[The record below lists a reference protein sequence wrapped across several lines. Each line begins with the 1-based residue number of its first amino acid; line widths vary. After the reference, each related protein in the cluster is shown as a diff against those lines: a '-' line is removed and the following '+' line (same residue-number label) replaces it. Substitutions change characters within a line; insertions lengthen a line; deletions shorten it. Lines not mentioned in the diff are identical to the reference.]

1 MFDPYNNSILSQLN
15 ETLNNKI
22 KIKKKFGG
30 FDINNNYI
38 ITPAQSKII
47 FEYFKI
53 FYENWKKNNI
63 VYSNKYERKKFS
75 FKPHLNSN
83 NNSFNSEENLF
94 NHIQKS
100 KIKQLKCKEKILKME
115 KIIKDEEDKN
125 CTFKPKINEF
135 KKNDVINLNNF
146 LSKINNINLEKIF
159 DDNNNININND
170 NSIKK
175 TIKKNKKTNNNNN
188 KSGLILIKN
197 RLKKNNSCS
206 SFNNI
211 KTKKNF
217 NLDKNSYLNIY
228 LTKNNNFNNN
238 MIDKSSSNRYIN
250 NSNSNIINKSMNNN
264 SINSTNNST
273 KYINKNFNYSSNN
286 INTNL
291 NSNNNNK
298 INKNKLKIQMNITLP
313 NGNIK
318 QLNIYENDNYRETI
332 ENFSKLN
339 DIDIDNKIKL
349 LQIIE
354 KELITK

>member
-1 MFDPYNNSILSQLN
+1 
-15 ETLNNKI
+15 
-22 KIKKKFGG
+22 
-30 FDINNNYI
+30 
-38 ITPAQSKII
+38 
-47 FEYFKI
+47 
-53 FYENWKKNNI
+53 
-63 VYSNKYERKKFS
+63 
-75 FKPHLNSN
+75 
-83 NNSFNSEENLF
+83 
-94 NHIQKS
+94 
-100 KIKQLKCKEKILKME
+100 
-115 KIIKDEEDKN
+115 
-125 CTFKPKINEF
+125 
-135 KKNDVINLNNF
+135 
-146 LSKINNINLEKIF
+146 
-159 DDNNNININND
+159 
-170 NSIKK
+170 
-175 TIKKNKKTNNNNN
+175 
-188 KSGLILIKN
+188 
-197 RLKKNNSCS
+197 
-206 SFNNI
+206 
-211 KTKKNF
+211 
-217 NLDKNSYLNIY
+217 
-228 LTKNNNFNNN
+228 